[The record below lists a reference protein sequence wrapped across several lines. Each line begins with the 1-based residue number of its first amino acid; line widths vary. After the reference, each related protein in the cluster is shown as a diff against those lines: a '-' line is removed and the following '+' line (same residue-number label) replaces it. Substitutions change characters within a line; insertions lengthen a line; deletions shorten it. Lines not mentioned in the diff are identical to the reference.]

1 MSPTAQPTQRGFNP
15 YTENGGTI
23 LAIAGEDF
31 AVIAGDTRQT
41 EGYSI
46 QTRYAPKVFRLT
58 DKAVLAVNGFA
69 ADGNMFV
76 KKWYRHAHAKD
87 MPLRAIARLI
97 QTMLYA
103 KRFFP
108 YYVYNILS
116 GIEEDGS
123 GAVYSFDPV
132 GSYEREACRAAGA
145 AQSLVQ
151 PFLDNQHPSIH
162 ILNEPDLSPSPSDPV
177 FASISRTQSLPLF
190 YSPPLAPIATP
201 AHRVGLRDGW
211 SYIIPPVTSFLRQSS
226 SFSPIYFKNQQGVH
240 PQHLPL
246 PHVLA
251 LVTDSFTS
259 ATERHI
265 EHHTFSPGITPSHR
279 AIRVHTRVPTINI
292 TRLIV
297 SPPRAT
303 SDSPKLFHP
312 TVLPPSSGT
321 PFFFSG
327 QNQQPGLSIRVCGL
341 DLPGLTLEYFP
352 DKRTRRR
359 PISDQTLTRCS
370 FFVLVSSLDSP
381 LVGDGLE
388 IYVLLAPGHPAAEL
402 AGVAGASEVTTET
415 AAGERVFVIRR
426 ELKKD

>member
-151 PFLDNQHPSIH
+151 PFLDNQ
-162 ILNEPDLSPSPSDPV
+162 
-177 FASISRTQSLPLF
+177 
-190 YSPPLAPIATP
+190 
-201 AHRVGLRDGW
+201 
-211 SYIIPPVTSFLRQSS
+211 
-226 SFSPIYFKNQQGVH
+226 
-240 PQHLPL
+240 
-246 PHVLA
+246 
-251 LVTDSFTS
+251 
-259 ATERHI
+259 
-265 EHHTFSPGITPSHR
+265 
-279 AIRVHTRVPTINI
+279 
-292 TRLIV
+292 
-297 SPPRAT
+297 
-303 SDSPKLFHP
+303 
-312 TVLPPSSGT
+312 
-321 PFFFSG
+321 
-327 QNQQPGLSIRVCGL
+327 
-341 DLPGLTLEYFP
+341 
-352 DKRTRRR
+352 
-359 PISDQTLTRCS
+359 
-370 FFVLVSSLDSP
+370 
-381 LVGDGLE
+381 VGDGLE
-388 IYVLLAPGHPAAEL
+388 IYVLLAPGHPAGEL